1 MTIVDAAEP
10 SQSGPPVV
18 IPVAA
23 DGVQRATIT
32 LDSYSYTPNHLIV
45 EAGKPVELTLTS
57 VTTID
62 PAQFY
67 HQRPGG
73 KPIRRTGC
81 ECRQDGHHE
90 IYTDSA
96 WHISHLLRQTSL
108 AVAQPSRQRD
118 GREAGSAIG
127 VATSIETSKQELL
140 RDLLKQVS
148 RLFYTTLVVVP
159 ADVRDQVSLGYLF
172 ARAADTIAD
181 TELIDRPRRLDLL
194 GQLKAQFVSDQIA
207 WAQVREIQQA
217 VGPIQQNSAE
227 RILLERLE
235 DCFRL
240 FQTFSPDDR
249 RRVQRL
255 MTTLTQGMEMDLAVF
270 PGTSAEDLTVLKTLD
285 DLDRYTYYVAGCVGE
300 FWTDLMCAHRKALA
314 SWKVREMSE
323 VGVRFGKGLQ
333 LTNIVKDIAHDLQK
347 GRCYVPAPM
356 LAEAGLTARD
366 LLDQRNRP
374 RFQPVLSKLVRM
386 AVEHLDQGW
395 LYTMAIPR
403 FETRLR
409 LSCMWPILSAG
420 ESLKLVMNSPDL
432 LNPAVKVKIPRS
444 KVYQIMA
451 LTTFT
456 GACGYVGTAYWG
468 RLRKQII

>member
-1 MTIVDAAEP
+1 MA
-10 SQSGPPVV
+10 
-18 IPVAA
+18 
-23 DGVQRATIT
+23 
-32 LDSYSYTPNHLIV
+32 
-45 EAGKPVELTLTS
+45 TS
-57 VTTID
+57 V
-62 PAQFY
+62 
-67 HQRPGG
+67 
-73 KPIRRTGC
+73 
-81 ECRQDGHHE
+81 
-90 IYTDSA
+90 
-96 WHISHLLRQTSL
+96 
-108 AVAQPSRQRD
+108 
-118 GREAGSAIG
+118 
-127 VATSIETSKQELL
+127 ETFKQELL

-159 ADVRDQVSLGYLF
+159 ADVRDQVSLAYLF

-194 GQLKAQFVSDQIA
+194 GQLKAQFVNDQLI
-207 WAQVREIQQA
+207 WTQIQEIQQA
-217 VGPIQQNSAE
+217 VAPIQQDSAE

-235 DCFRL
+235 DCFKL

-249 RRVQRL
+249 RRIQRL
-255 MTTLTQGMEMDLAVF
+255 MSTLTQGMEMDLVVF
-270 PGTSAEDLTVLKTLD
+270 HGTTAEDLTVLKTLD

-300 FWTDLMCAHRKALA
+300 FWTDLMCAHRTALA

-333 LTNIVKDIAHDLQK
+333 LTNIVKDIAHDLQR

-356 LAEAGLTARD
+356 LAEAGLTGRD
-366 LLDQRNRP
+366 LLDQRNRA

-395 LYTMAIPR
+395 LYAMAVPR
-403 FETRLR
+403 YETRLR

-444 KVYQIMA
+444 QVYQIMA
-451 LTTFT
+451 LTTGTF
-456 GACGYVGTAYWG
+456 ACGHVGTACWG
-468 RLRKQII
+468 RLRKQIV

>member
-1 MTIVDAAEP
+1 
-10 SQSGPPVV
+10 
-18 IPVAA
+18 
-23 DGVQRATIT
+23 
-32 LDSYSYTPNHLIV
+32 
-45 EAGKPVELTLTS
+45 
-57 VTTID
+57 
-62 PAQFY
+62 
-67 HQRPGG
+67 
-73 KPIRRTGC
+73 
-81 ECRQDGHHE
+81 
-90 IYTDSA
+90 
-96 WHISHLLRQTSL
+96 
-108 AVAQPSRQRD
+108 
-118 GREAGSAIG
+118 
-127 VATSIETSKQELL
+127 VATSIEPSKQELL

-159 ADVRDQVSLGYLF
+159 ADVRDQVSLAYLF

-207 WAQVREIQQA
+207 WTQVREIQQA

-235 DCFRL
+235 DCFKL
-240 FQTFSPDDR
+240 FQTFSTDDR
-249 RRVQRL
+249 RRIQRL
-255 MTTLTQGMEMDLAVF
+255 MTTLTQGMEMDLSVF
-270 PGTSAEDLTVLKTLD
+270 PGTSTDDLTALKTLD

-300 FWTDLMCAHRKALA
+300 FWTDLMCAHRTSLA

-347 GRCYVPAPM
+347 GRCYVPAPL

-366 LLDQRNRP
+366 LLDQKNRA

-395 LYTMAIPR
+395 LYTMSIPR
-403 FETRLR
+403 SETRLR

-451 LTTFT
+451 LTTGTFS
-456 GACGYVGTAYWG
+456 CGQVGTAYWG
-468 RLRKQII
+468 RLRKQIV